1 MFSNSIFFSG
11 IIFGYSTG
19 SVVKKFAQQQERID
33 SVYSEIGPQETQG
46 RLRNFDLAA
55 KRAVSL
61 PDMLNDQENKET
73 ENYTIGDARK
83 IWIKQ
88 SQAKSSENL
97 LL

>member
-1 MFSNSIFFSG
+1 M
-11 IIFGYSTG
+11 
-19 SVVKKFAQQQERID
+19 KKFAQQQERID

-61 PDMLNDQENKET
+61 PDMLNDQETNDNEK
-73 ENYTIGDARK
+73 YTIGDARK

-88 SQAKSSENL
+88 SGAKSSENL